1 MEVPRHG
8 SSSKDCTLASAASR
22 LWGTR
27 LWTTGFLS
35 LEELEALE
43 AAALPDRSYGPGSV
57 LIREGET
64 ADTVFIVIDGW
75 AYRYATTRE
84 GGRQLPALLVP
95 GDIGNLDA
103 LMFDRLD
110 YGVQA
115 ITQVTVLGLP
125 RDRLRLLFAQHPGI
139 ARTFTW
145 LAMVE
150 NTILSRWALSLCRR
164 GALERLA
171 HLLCELS
178 VRLDGEEGDASRFAF
193 PLTQEQIADTLG
205 LTSVHVNRM
214 MQTLKSWRLVVT
226 SSRNMTIPAVAE
238 LRRFSGFDPSYLHVT
253 PVVRSRPAG

>member
-1 MEVPRHG
+1 LKAQHDG
-8 SSSKDCTLASAASR
+8 SSSKGRTLAPASSR
-22 LWGTR
+22 LRGTR

-35 LEELEALE
+35 LEELDALE
-43 AAALPDRSYGPGSV
+43 AVALPDRSYGPGTV
-57 LIREGET
+57 LIREGEA
-64 ADTVFIVIDGW
+64 ADTVFILIDGW
-75 AYRYATTRE
+75 AYRYATTRD

-115 ITQVTVLGLP
+115 ITQVTILSLP
-125 RDRLRLLFAQHPGI
+125 RDRMRVLFAQHPGI

-164 GALERLA
+164 GAVERLA

-178 VRLDGEEGDASRFAF
+178 VRLAGEDGDVSKFPF
-193 PLTQEQIADTLG
+193 PLTQEQIADALG

-214 MQTLKSWRLVVT
+214 MQTLKSQGLVT
-226 SSRNMTIPAVAE
+226 INNRNMVIPAVAK

-253 PVVRSRPAG
+253 AAIHFARG